1 MRHLLLALAIAAGLI
16 LPAARGQAEMPTL
29 VTKTSAYNVANTVE
43 RLQAAI
49 AKRGATVFATIDH
62 AAGAKSVGM
71 DMEPS
76 TLVVFG
82 NPKLGTPFMLRK
94 PIAGLDL
101 PMHVLVWREGNL
113 VNIGYWTP
121 ARIVETYGVKVDKDL
136 LKSLTDAMAA
146 ITDEAAN
153 P

>member
-1 MRHLLLALAIAAGLI
+1 MRHLMLALAVAAGLI
-16 LPAARGQAEMPTL
+16 LPAARGQAEMPSL

-62 AAGAKSVGM
+62 AAGAKSAGM
-71 DMEPS
+71 ELTPA
-76 TLVVFG
+76 TLVIFG
-82 NPKLGTPFMLRK
+82 NPKLGTPFMQSK

-101 PMHVLVWREGNL
+101 PLHVLVWREGNL

-121 ARIVETYGVKVDKDL
+121 ARIVETYNVKIDKGL
-136 LKSLTDAMAA
+136 LKTMTDVLAA